1 MAESTT
7 KEPVNFEKLPNLK
20 ALGQYAK
27 SKRRY
32 EKISIKKL
40 ALLVG
45 CSHTSIIEF
54 EKGSGKINLSTAW
67 RILDTLGL
75 INPDAPKYQGVT
87 RHIPAG
93 AFTQKG

>member
-1 MAESTT
+1 MAESTI
-7 KEPVNFEKLPNLK
+7 EMPVNFGKLPNLK

-75 INPDAPKYQGVT
+75 VNPGTAEYLHVT
-87 RHIPAG
+87 RNVPSE
-93 AFTQKG
+93 TNT

>member
-1 MAESTT
+1 MAEFTT
-7 KEPVNFEKLPNLK
+7 KTPVDFASLPTLK
-20 ALGQYAK
+20 ALGLNAK

-54 EKGSGKINLSTAW
+54 ERGSGKINLSTAW

-75 INPDAPKYQGVT
+75 INSD
-87 RHIPAG
+87 
-93 AFTQKG
+93 TQKHPGM